1 MLKGIDG
8 LRLLVIRPAIAS
20 KDITLRNRIYQVEF
34 IHGRTKSFILGTSSA
49 MAKDKLNIA

>member
-8 LRLLVIRPAIAS
+8 LRLLVIRPAIAN